1 MGLGSSSQ
9 FDSGAC
15 YEPRLRGCVET
26 GMTTIRLNLSR
37 PDRSHDVVV
46 ERGILRRL
54 HQELRQLG
62 DLSRIGVVT
71 DDIVRPH
78 VAEPLQTELRG
89 RGMETVLF
97 SFPAGEKTK
106 SVETVLDLCQGLLAN
121 GFDRHSML
129 LAVGGGVVGDIT
141 GFAAAIY
148 LRGIRYIQVPTT
160 LLAQVDSAIGGK
172 TGVDLISG
180 KNLIG
185 SFHQPLLVVIDPDV
199 LATLP
204 REVMREGFAEVI
216 KVALVADPNLLELVE
231 DHGAALLDPLH
242 RELEEVVLRAC
253 AAKCRVVSEDEQE
266 AGLRRILNFG
276 HTVGHALEA
285 ASGYALSHGRAV
297 AVGMAAAIRCSER
310 WSGLER
316 AQATRA
322 LKVIERLGL
331 STKIPPA
338 VELEAVLASLERD
351 KKIQGEV
358 CHFVLL
364 GKIGSPVVKEI
375 PIRDLRREL
384 DEILRE
390 MA

>member
-1 MGLGSSSQ
+1 
-9 FDSGAC
+9 
-15 YEPRLRGCVET
+15 
-26 GMTTIRLNLSR
+26 MTTIRLKLSG
-37 PDRSHDVVV
+37 PDLSHDVVI
-46 ERGILRRL
+46 ERGILGRL
-54 HQELRQLG
+54 QEEMRKFG
-62 DLSRIGVVT
+62 DFSRVGVVT
-71 DDIVRPH
+71 DDVVRCH
-78 VAEPLQTELRG
+78 VAEPLQTELKV

-106 SVETVLDLCQGLLAN
+106 SVETVLDLCRRLLAR
-121 GFDRHSML
+121 GFDRHSVL

-172 TGVDLISG
+172 TGVDLPSG

-199 LATLP
+199 LATLS
-204 REVMREGFAEVI
+204 REAMQEGFAEII
-216 KVALVADPNLLELVE
+216 KVALVADPTLLALVE
-231 DHGAALLDPLH
+231 DQGADLLDPLH
-242 RELEEVVLRAC
+242 GELEEVILRAC
-253 AAKCRVVSEDEQE
+253 QAKCRVVSRDEHE

-297 AVGMAAAIRCSER
+297 AVGMAAATRCSAR
-310 WSGLER
+310 WTGLGR
-316 AQATRA
+316 GQATRA
-322 LKVIERLGL
+322 LEVMERLGL
-331 STKIPPA
+331 STKIPA
-338 VELEAVLASLERD
+338 EVELEAVLASLERD
-351 KKIQGEV
+351 KKIEGEV

-364 GKIGSPVVKEI
+364 AEIGTPVVKAI
-375 PIRDLRREL
+375 PMGELRIEL
-384 DEILRE
+384 EETLKE

>member
-1 MGLGSSSQ
+1 
-9 FDSGAC
+9 
-15 YEPRLRGCVET
+15 
-26 GMTTIRLNLSR
+26 MTTIRLSLSR

-46 ERGILRRL
+46 ERGIVRRL
-54 HQELRQLG
+54 HRQMGRLE
-62 DLSRIGVVT
+62 DVSRIGVVT

-78 VAEPLQTELRG
+78 VAEPLQAELRG

-106 SVETVLDLCQGLLAN
+106 SVETVLDLCRRLLAS
-121 GFDRHSML
+121 GFDRHSVL

-172 TGVDLISG
+172 TGVDLASG

-185 SFHQPLLVVIDPDV
+185 SFHQPLLVLIDPDV

-204 REVMREGFAEVI
+204 RETMREGFAEVI
-216 KVALVADPNLLELVE
+216 KVALVADTTLLELVE

-253 AAKCRVVSEDEQE
+253 AAKCRVVGEDEEE
-266 AGLRRILNFG
+266 AGRRRILNFG
-276 HTVGHALEA
+276 HTVGHALET

-310 WSGLER
+310 WTGLER

-322 LKVIERLGL
+322 LEAIERLGL
-331 STKIPPA
+331 STRIPPA
-338 VELEAVLASLERD
+338 VDLEAVLASLERD
-351 KKIQGEV
+351 KKMQGEV

-364 GKIGSPVVKEI
+364 GKIGSPMVKAI
-375 PIRDLRREL
+375 PMRELRRNL
-384 DEILRE
+384 AEILRE

>member
-1 MGLGSSSQ
+1 
-9 FDSGAC
+9 
-15 YEPRLRGCVET
+15 
-26 GMTTIRLNLSR
+26 MTTIRLNLSGL
-37 PDRSHDVVV
+37 DRSHDVVA

-54 HQELRQLG
+54 NQEIRQLG
-62 DLSRIGVVT
+62 DFSRIGLVT
-71 DDIVRPH
+71 DDVVRRH

-89 RGMETVLF
+89 RGIEAVLF

-106 SVETVLDLCQGLLAN
+106 SVETVLDLCRRLLAS
-121 GFDRHSML
+121 GFDRQSVL
-129 LAVGGGVVGDIT
+129 VAVGGGVVGDIT

-160 LLAQVDSAIGGK
+160 LLAQVDSGIGGK
-172 TGVDLISG
+172 TGVDLTSG

-204 REVMREGFAEVI
+204 REAMREGFAEVI
-216 KVALVADPNLLELVE
+216 KVALVADPILLQLLE
-231 DHGAALLDPLH
+231 DHGSDLLDPLH
-242 RELEEVVLRAC
+242 RELEEVILRAC
-253 AAKCRVVSEDEQE
+253 QVKCRVVSQDEQE

-285 ASGYALSHGRAV
+285 ASGYTLSHGRAV

-310 WSGLER
+310 WTGLQR
-316 AQATRA
+316 GHATRA
-322 LKVIERLGL
+322 LEVMERLGL
-331 STKIPPA
+331 STKIPA
-338 VELEAVLASLERD
+338 EVKLEAVLASLERD
-351 KKIQGEV
+351 KKIEGEV

-364 GKIGSPVVKEI
+364 GEIGTPVVKAI
-375 PIRDLRREL
+375 PIRELRMEL
-384 DEILRE
+384 EEILRE

>member
-1 MGLGSSSQ
+1 
-9 FDSGAC
+9 
-15 YEPRLRGCVET
+15 
-26 GMTTIRLNLSR
+26 MTTIRLNLSSR
-37 PDRSHDVVV
+37 DRSHDVVV

-54 HQELRQLG
+54 HQEMRQLG
-62 DLSRIGVVT
+62 DFSHIGLVT
-71 DDIVRPH
+71 DDIVRGH
-78 VAEPLQTELRG
+78 VTEPLQAELAG

-106 SVETVLDLCQGLLAN
+106 SVETVLDLCRRLLAS
-121 GFDRHSML
+121 GFDRHSVL

-141 GFAAAIY
+141 GFAAAIF
-148 LRGIRYIQVPTT
+148 LRGIRHIQVPTT

-172 TGVDLISG
+172 TGVDLTSG

-185 SFHQPLLVVIDPDV
+185 SFHQPLFVVIDPDV

-204 REVMREGFAEVI
+204 RGAMQEGFAEVI
-216 KVALVADPNLLELVE
+216 KVALVADPTLLEIVE

-242 RELEEVVLRAC
+242 RQLEEVVLRAC
-253 AAKCRVVSEDEQE
+253 GAKCRVVSEDEQE

-285 ASGYALSHGRAV
+285 ASGYTLSHGRAV

-310 WSGLER
+310 WTGLER
-316 AQATRA
+316 GQATRA

-331 STKIPPA
+331 STKMPAA
-338 VELEAVLASLERD
+338 VEPEAVLASLESD
-351 KKIQGEV
+351 KKIEGAV

-364 GKIGSPVVKEI
+364 GKIGSPVVKAI
-375 PIRDLRREL
+375 PLREL
-384 DEILRE
+384 RKELEEILAE

>member
-1 MGLGSSSQ
+1 
-9 FDSGAC
+9 
-15 YEPRLRGCVET
+15 
-26 GMTTIRLNLSR
+26 MTTIRLNLSR

-54 HQELRQLG
+54 HQKMRQLG
-62 DLSRIGVVT
+62 DLSPIGLVT
-71 DDIVRPH
+71 DDIVRPQ
-78 VAEPLQTELRG
+78 VAEPLQTELRR

-106 SVETVLDLCQGLLAN
+106 SVETVLGLCRRLLAS
-121 GFDRHSML
+121 GFDRHSVL

-172 TGVDLISG
+172 TGVDLTSG

-204 REVMREGFAEVI
+204 REAMREGFAEVI
-216 KVALVADPNLLELVE
+216 KVALVADPTLLKLVE
-231 DHGAALLDPLH
+231 NHGAALLDPLH
-242 RELEEVVLRAC
+242 GELEEVVLRAC
-253 AAKCRVVSEDEQE
+253 EAKCRVVSEDEQE
-266 AGLRRILNFG
+266 AGRRRILNFG
-276 HTVGHALEA
+276 HTVGHALET

-310 WSGLER
+310 WTGLER

-322 LKVIERLGL
+322 LEAIARLGL

-338 VELEAVLASLERD
+338 VDLEAALASLERD

-364 GKIGSPVVKEI
+364 GKIGSPVVKAI
-375 PIRDLRREL
+375 PIRELRRKLE
-384 DEILRE
+384 EILRE